1 MPSACAGWHTC
12 HMVPGARLG
21 KDDAPRPGWDTKP
34 PAASPTSR
42 TERPH
47 PVPFL
52 SQGHRE
58 QAGTQHRQ
66 IQTHRCTRRRPQ
78 ACAPER
84 HRHRHSHRL
93 GYTHTHTYTHARTHA
108 RASRKKLVG
117 SRHLHRS
124 QQAEV
129 DTLGSCPGQANPPWA
144 SVHGAET
151 RLTSLQEEEME
162 MDQKKEWRREKRR
175 EREIHR

>member
-1 MPSACAGWHTC
+1 MSGVHAGWKGPGPRVEFWAQFPTSSCLSPAPCFPLHLPPLPGRVPSACAGWHTC

-21 KDDAPRPGWDTKP
+21 KDDAPRPGWDSKP

-84 HRHRHSHRL
+84 HRHRRSHRL
-93 GYTHTHTYTHARTHA
+93 EHGHTHTRMHA
-108 RASRKKLVG
+108 RARPERNSWAVATCTDPSR
-117 SRHLHRS
+117 
-124 QQAEV
+124 
-129 DTLGSCPGQANPPWA
+129 
-144 SVHGAET
+144 
-151 RLTSLQEEEME
+151 
-162 MDQKKEWRREKRR
+162 QK
-175 EREIHR
+175 